1 MILAASAS
9 ASAAARSIPFRSN
22 SGRESAPGRRG
33 PSRGINKALLLDRTQ
48 RPAAVAP
55 V

>member
-1 MILAASAS
+1 LQHPHQQQQQSAQFHFDQIVVVS
-9 ASAAARSIPFRSN
+9 AR
-22 SGRESAPGRRG
+22 